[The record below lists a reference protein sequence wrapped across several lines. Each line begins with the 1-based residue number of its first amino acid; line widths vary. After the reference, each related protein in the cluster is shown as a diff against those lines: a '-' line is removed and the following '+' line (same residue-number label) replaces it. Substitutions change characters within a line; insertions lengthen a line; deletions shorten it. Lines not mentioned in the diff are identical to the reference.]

1 MFCTY
6 ILESPGGD
14 WYYGHCSEIAR
25 RLYQHNTGQNKST
38 RNKGPW
44 RVIFLKYFDTNL
56 EANRFELYLKKLR
69 NKKFIYEKYKDY
81 FLDA

>member
-1 MFCTY
+1 M
-6 ILESPGGD
+6 
-14 WYYGHCSEIAR
+14 
-25 RLYQHNTGQNKST
+25 
-38 RNKGPW
+38 
-44 RVIFLKYFDTNL
+44 IFLKYFDSNL